1 VTRIKAKPLGP
12 QLVPRAL
19 RDLKRSSI
27 WEQQQEAVAKLREGL
42 PRPHYTPEQL
52 KTPQLP
58 ADPAIAVITE
68 RVRAEMSWERE
79 PEPAPEQAKLG
90 QIDSEYVDWMEVLSR
105 QVKHEE
111 WIKEFH
117 YRCPDKLSDGDGV
130 SVTEKPDWKTQF
142 LDWHPIAE
150 LLPEQEEDSEQATG
164 KKHSGGRPP
173 IPPELVQAAQEE
185 YRRALNEYEHLDDQ
199 EAAAA
204 HLKAW
209 FEKSS
214 WSEKAKLP
222 SASSFKRL
230 VVRPVLAGTGD

>member
-1 VTRIKAKPLGP
+1 MAENKGPPHSP
-12 QLVPRAL
+12 QLIPRSL
-19 RDLKRSSI
+19 RDLKQSPI
-27 WEQQQEAVAKLREGL
+27 WQQQQKSLAKLRESL
-42 PRPHYTPEQL
+42 PQPQYTPQQL
-52 KTPQLP
+52 KTPRLP
-58 ADPAIAVITE
+58 ADPVVDAIAL
-68 RVRAEMSWERE
+68 RVRAEKSWERE
-79 PEPAPEQAKLG
+79 LEPAPEQAKLR
-90 QIDSEYVDWMEVLSR
+90 QIESEYVDWMEVLSK
-105 QVKHEE
+105 QVKPAE
-111 WIKEFH
+111 WIKEFR
-117 YRCPDKLSDGDGV
+117 YWCPDKLSDGDGV
-130 SVTEKPDWKTQF
+130 NVAEKPDWKTQF
-142 LDWHPIAE
+142 LDWHPVAE
-150 LLPEQEEDSEQATG
+150 SLPEQVEESEQTTG